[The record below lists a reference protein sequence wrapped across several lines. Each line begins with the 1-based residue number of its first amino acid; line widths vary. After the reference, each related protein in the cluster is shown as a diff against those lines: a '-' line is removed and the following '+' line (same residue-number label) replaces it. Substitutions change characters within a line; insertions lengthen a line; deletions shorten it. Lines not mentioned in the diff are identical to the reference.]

1 MQAFLSNWGCLGAP
15 RLRHARNEWW
25 CGGGRLKNANPDV
38 PVALLSSDECLP
50 AVGPP
55 AVDCLVPGSE
65 PTINFLGKIEYWL
78 SLRSLFQPFG
88 VALVPEG
95 A

>member
-1 MQAFLSNWGCLGAP
+1 MPTRTFLSHSCLAMNACQ
-15 RLRHARNEWW
+15 RLD
-25 CGGGRLKNANPDV
+25 LQ
-38 PVALLSSDECLP
+38 
-50 AVGPP
+50 